1 MSLDNISMS
10 RLAEVHPELSRR
22 VQNLASQLDFPI
34 RVTYGIRS
42 VAQQDALW
50 SIGRDAAGNV
60 IGRTVTDAKGTASNH
75 VMGLAA
81 DIVPMDLV
89 DGDPDWNENSASW
102 QRIVAL
108 APTCGLRDGKSF
120 KDEPHLE
127 LIEVPEIPTEETQNT
142 YLQAGVEAVWSELKI
157 GL

>member
-1 MSLDNISMS
+1 MSLDNISMA
-10 RLAEVHPELSRR
+10 RLANVHPEVSRR
-22 VQNLASQLDFPI
+22 IQNLASQLDFPI
-34 RVTYGIRS
+34 RVTYGIRT

>member
-89 DGDPDWNENSASW
+89 DGDPDWNENSAFW

-127 LIEVPEIPTEETQNT
+127 LIELPSIPSAE
-142 YLQAGVEAVWSELKI
+142 LQQVYMDAGVAGVWAEINLTS
-157 GL
+157 

>member
-1 MSLDNISMS
+1 MS